1 MTGDIFV
8 KVIIKSPYITLGQF
22 LKLANIIQSGGQAKT
37 FISGNQIEVNGVLTS
52 QRGKKLYPGD
62 RVDVNNTVYEITG

>member
-1 MTGDIFV
+1 V
-8 KVIIKSPYITLGQF
+8 KIEIQSSYITLGQF
-22 LKLANIIQSGGQAKT
+22 LKHVNIIQSGGQAKA
-37 FISGNQIEVNGVLTS
+37 FVIGNQIEVNGVITR

>member
-1 MTGDIFV
+1 MKIR
-8 KVIIKSPYITLGQF
+8 IQSPYITLGQF
-22 LKLANIIQSGGQAKT
+22 LKLANIIQSGGQAKA
-37 FISGNQIEVNGVLTS
+37 FISGNQIEVNGVSTC